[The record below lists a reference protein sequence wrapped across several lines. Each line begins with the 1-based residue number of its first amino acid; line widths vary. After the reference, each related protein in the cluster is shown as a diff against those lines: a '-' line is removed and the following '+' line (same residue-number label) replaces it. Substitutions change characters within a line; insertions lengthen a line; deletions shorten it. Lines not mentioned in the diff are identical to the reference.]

1 MGASDDLVG
10 LYWTTSGPVEVH
22 FGREWSL
29 FDLRDRCEQAARV
42 GFSGIGLWHA
52 DLEHVLETRTLAEV
66 RQLLD
71 DNGLRYNELEF
82 LGDWFLDADDER
94 RRASDERRALLFGA
108 ASELPAHHI
117 KVGNIMGTECELP
130 RIVEG
135 FAELCADAARYTDA
149 KIVYE
154 FMPYDVQVNDIET
167 ALEVVEGADAPNG
180 GLAFDTWHLGKL
192 TLEPDQLRRIPSRF
206 VSWVELSDGP
216 YEYAED
222 RLDEVINRRKLPGE
236 GEFPIA
242 DYVAILRELG
252 YDGPWGVEVLS
263 EELRNLPIEQI
274 FDRAYETTSA
284 QLAAAQQRTNE
295 RSLGV

>member
-1 MGASDDLVG
+1 MGQRDDLVG

-66 RQLLD
+66 GQLLED
-71 DNGLRYNELEF
+71 HGLRHLELEF
-82 LGDWFLDADDER
+82 LGDWFLDPGDER
-94 RRASDERRALLFGA
+94 RRAADKTRALLFEA
-108 ASELPAHHI
+108 AAELPAHHI
-117 KVGNIMGTECELP
+117 KVGNLAGTECELP
-130 RIVEG
+130 RIVESY
-135 FAELCADAARYTDA
+135 AELCADAARYTDA

-154 FMPYDVQVNDIET
+154 FMPYDVQVNDIDT

-180 GLAFDTWHLGKL
+180 GLALDTWHLGKL
-192 TLEPDQLRRIPSRF
+192 GLEPDELRRIPPRF

-236 GEFPIA
+236 GEFPIPE
-242 DYVAILRELG
+242 YVAVCRELG
-252 YDGPWGVEVLS
+252 YGGPWGVEVLS
-263 EELRNLPIEQI
+263 EELRQLPIEQI
-274 FDRAYETTSA
+274 FERAYETTSA
-284 QLAAAQQRTNE
+284 QLALARE

>member
-1 MGASDDLVG
+1 MGASDDLIA

-42 GFSGIGLWHA
+42 GFRGIGLWHA
-52 DLEHVLETRTLAEV
+52 DLEHVLESRTLREV
-66 RQLLD
+66 RSLFDEFGLDQL
-71 DNGLRYNELEF
+71 ELEF
-82 LGDWFLDADDER
+82 LGDWFLDPGDDRRKAADV
-94 RRASDERRALLFGA
+94 RRALLFGA
-108 ASELPAHHI
+108 AAELPAHHI
-117 KVGNIMGTECELP
+117 KVGNITGTECDLE
-130 RIVEG
+130 RIVERFG
-135 FAELCADAARYTDA
+135 ELCEDAARYTDA

-154 FMPYDVQVNDIET
+154 FMPYDVQVSDVDT
-167 ALEVVEGADAPNG
+167 ALQVVEGADAPNG

-192 TLEPDQLRRIPSRF
+192 GLEPDDLRRIPSRF

-236 GEFPIA
+236 GEFPVA
-242 DYVAILRELG
+242 EYVAVFRELG

-274 FDRAYETTSA
+274 FDRAYEATSA
-284 QLAAAQQRTNE
+284 QLAISRE

>member
-1 MGASDDLVG
+1 VSGGDDLIG

-29 FDLRDRCEQAARV
+29 FSLQERCEQAQRV
-42 GFSGIGLWHA
+42 GFKGIGLWHA
-52 DLEHVLETRTLAEV
+52 DLEHLLETQTLGEL
-66 RQLLD
+66 RQVLD
-71 DNGLRYNELEF
+71 EHGIEQLELEF
-82 LGDWFLDADDER
+82 LGDWFLDPDDER
-94 RRASDERRALLFGA
+94 RLAADRTRALLFEA
-108 ASELPAHHI
+108 AAELPAHHI
-117 KVGNIMGTECELP
+117 KAGNIMGTECEVP

-154 FMPYDVQVNDIET
+154 FMPYDVQVDDIDT
-167 ALEVVEGADAPNG
+167 ALAVVEGADAPNG
-180 GLAFDTWHLGKL
+180 GLAFDTWHLGKMR
-192 TLEPDQLRRIPSRF
+192 LEPEELRRIPPRF

-222 RLDEVINRRKLPGE
+222 RLDEVINRRQLPGE

-242 DYVAILRELG
+242 EYVAVFRELG

-263 EELRNLPIEQI
+263 EELRKLPIEQI

-284 QLAAAQQRTNE
+284 QLALSRE
-295 RSLGV
+295 RSVGV